1 MPVAEK
7 MVIRKN
13 RVLPQ
18 GLSEEEALSRGL
30 PRFCVATG
38 THGDELEGQ
47 YVCWRLNRILAEH
60 PESLCGIVDIYPA
73 VNPLGIDSITRGI
86 PRFDLDMNRIFPGNP
101 RGTTEEAIAARIIAD
116 MKGAAC
122 VVDIHAS
129 NIFLREI
136 PQVRVNVNTAKAL
149 LPLARELNCDFIW
162 VHAAATVLESTL
174 AWSLNSIGTPCLV
187 VEAGVGMRITQ
198 AYGEKITAGLLSLMK
213 RLGIW
218 TGPTENVTDP
228 IVSTDGRVGFVNANA
243 PGIFIPKVEHWMN
256 IHKDETLGIIT
267 DPTDGTVLEEVKS
280 PCNGLVFTLR
290 EYPVVNPGSLV
301 ARVLDVEREGAALQ
315 DGEKEEG
322 DS

>member
-1 MPVAEK
+1 MIKDVVSVRLPAAEEL
-7 MVIRKN
+7 VIRKN
-13 RVLPQ
+13 RILPQ
-18 GLSEEEALSRGL
+18 AMTEDEASEKGL
-30 PRFCVATG
+30 PRICIVTG

-47 YVCWRLNRILAEH
+47 YVCFLLNRLVAEN
-60 PESLCGIVDIYPA
+60 PQFVSGIIDIYPA

-101 RGTTEEAIAARIIAD
+101 RGTTEEAIASAIISD
-116 MKGAAC
+116 MKGADCA
-122 VVDIHAS
+122 VDIHAS

-136 PQVRVNVNTAKAL
+136 PQVRINVNTAPRL

-174 AWSLNSIGTPCLV
+174 AWSLNVSGVPCLV
-187 VEAGVGMRITQ
+187 IEAGVGMRITRE
-198 AYGEKITAGLLSLMK
+198 YGERIAAGLLRLMK

-218 TGPTENVTDP
+218 SGPVAEVTEP
-228 IVSTDGRVGFVNANA
+228 IVSTDGQVRFVNANA

-256 IHKDETLGIIT
+256 IHEGETLGLIT
-267 DPTDGTVLEEVKS
+267 NPLDGSVLEEVKS

-301 ARVLDVEREGAALQ
+301 ARVLDVKAQR
-315 DGEKEEG
+315 
-322 DS
+322 SR